1 MNHLP
6 FEDWLL
12 NNIPV
17 TPEQQRELDMH
28 LRDCSYCASLAE
40 TGRLLNSA
48 RMAMPV
54 GGFTIRFQTRLAER
68 KILERRKRIWGSL
81 LFTLGGLTLLLWFLQ
96 PYLFSFVAS
105 PAGWVSA
112 AVSWLVFV
120 GTTLF
125 ALLEAGIVILS
136 VFPKFVPPFIWMLIL
151 STVTGAILLWS
162 VSIWRF
168 AQRGAP
174 RGV

>member
-12 NNIPV
+12 NNTPV
-17 TPEQQRELDMH
+17 SPEQQRELDLH
-28 LRDCSYCASLAE
+28 LRDCSYCAALAE

-48 RMAMPV
+48 RMAVPA
-54 GGFTIRFQTRLAER
+54 GGFTTRFQMRLAER
-68 KILERRKRIWGSL
+68 KLADRRKRIWGSA
-81 LFTLGGLTLLLWFLQ
+81 LFTVGGLVLLIWFLQ
-96 PYLFSFVAS
+96 PYLTSFLAS

-112 AVSWLVFV
+112 VVSWLVFI

-125 ALLEAGIVILS
+125 ALLEAGLVIMS
-136 VFPKFVPPFIWMLIL
+136 VVPNFVPPFMWMVIL
-151 STVTGAILLWS
+151 STMAGAGLLWS

-168 AQRGAP
+168 ARWGAP
-174 RGV
+174 QGV

>member
-12 NNIPV
+12 NSVPI
-17 TPEQQRELDMH
+17 TLEQQHELDLH
-28 LRDCSYCASLAE
+28 LRDCSYCAALAE

-48 RMAMPV
+48 RMAMPT
-54 GGFTIRFQTRLAER
+54 GGFTTRFQLRLAER
-68 KILERRKRIWGSL
+68 KLMDRRKRIWGSL
-81 LFTLGGLTLLLWFLQ
+81 LFTVGGLTLLLWFLQ
-96 PYLFSFVAS
+96 PYLLSFLSS

-112 AVSWLVFV
+112 AVSWLVFI
-120 GTTLF
+120 GTTIF
-125 ALLEAGIVILS
+125 ALFEAGLVILS
-136 VFPKFVPPFIWMLIL
+136 VLPNFMPPFIWMMII
-151 STVTGAILLWS
+151 STVAGVTLLWS